1 MSHQAYVDQLQNN
14 LKNEISRIQVKT
26 NELRKNI
33 NIEFEKE
40 LLSEEQRKIANLKTN
55 YERQIDLIAGKYDK

>member
-14 LKNEISRIQVKT
+14 LKNEISRIQAKT

>member
-14 LKNEISRIQVKT
+14 LKNEISRIQAKT

-55 YERQIDLIAGKYDK
+55 YERQIDLIVGKYDK